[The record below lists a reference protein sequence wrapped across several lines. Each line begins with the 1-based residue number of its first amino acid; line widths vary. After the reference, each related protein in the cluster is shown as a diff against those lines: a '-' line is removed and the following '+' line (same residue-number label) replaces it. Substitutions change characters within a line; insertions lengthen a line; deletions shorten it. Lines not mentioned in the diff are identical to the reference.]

1 LSKYRVMYS
10 QGNGEHCCCHRDAWL
25 CIDDFDTVEQL
36 REYLIEFYATKN
48 APDADWFTQD
58 REIIDILEI
67 KDISHEDYVNVDDE
81 VHKIL
86 EAKRTAT
93 I

>member
-36 REYLIEFYATKN
+36 REYLIEFYLNDSGFKKIG
-48 APDADWFTQD
+48 
-58 REIIDILEI
+58 ESSE
-67 KDISHEDYVNVDDE
+67 KISVQCPE
-81 VHKIL
+81 L
-86 EAKRTAT
+86 
-93 I
+93 